1 MVNRKIILT
10 VQEAINYFNAFSESD
25 NSVHSIIKIRE
36 SGTLTD
42 EDISKKDF
50 F

>member
-1 MVNRKIILT
+1 M
-10 VQEAINYFNAFSESD
+10 QEAINNFNGFSESD
-25 NSVHSIIKIRE
+25 NSVHSVIEICQ

-42 EDISKKDF
+42 EDINKKDF

>member
-1 MVNRKIILT
+1 MANRKIILT
-10 VQEAINYFNAFSESD
+10 VQEAINNFNAFSDSD
-25 NSVHSIIKIRE
+25 NSVHSIIEIRH

-42 EDISKKDF
+42 EDINKKDF